1 MGYKIIPSAPL
12 VHPVFPTSFNMSAGL
27 VQLDPRIR
35 SPIKIKP
42 FRECLIQKCVRHF
55 DINKVGDDTHL
66 SFFEMAGAFEVG
78 DFNDIKT
85 ISNIWNFL
93 IKNLRIDSNKIWV
106 TAFNKEIIYD
116 KKIEL
121 PENLKKFLFKIAGKH
136 LVYGDKNTNFWTQG
150 GGAEFSDN
158 IKLCGPQVEFF
169 YDRGINKKC
178 KKKNCN
184 PLCPCERFMEI
195 GNCLLIYYY
204 IDPSQ
209 NKLAVE
215 KLANPSTEVVI
226 GLERC
231 TSIVEETNDIY
242 KSSLFRRIA
251 KIFDKSQTLN
261 IDQKIIIDHLKSLCF
276 IFSEGKIT
284 ISKEGR
290 GRVIR
295 TLVRRLLNSFY
306 ILDLNQYIYI
316 PKLIQEVMNT
326 YEKGYPEIRTT
337 EKIVENVIFEHEL
350 LYKKS
355 IRRGIRNIKR
365 LGILQTDLIW
375 KNFGIPER
383 LAKKILC

>member
-1 MGYKIIPSAPL
+1 
-12 VHPVFPTSFNMSAGL
+12 MSAGL

-121 PENLKKFLFKIAGKH
+121 PENFKKFLFKIAGKH
-136 LVYGDKNTNFWTQG
+136 LIYGDKNTNFWTQG

-178 KKKNCN
+178 KNKNCN
-184 PLCPCERFMEI
+184 PLCPCGRFMEI
-195 GNCLLIYYY
+195 SNILLIKYFFNRGGSLT
-204 IDPSQ
+204 ISD
-209 NKLAVE
+209 L
-215 KLANPSTEVVI
+215 LNPATEAVI
-226 GLERC
+226 GIERC
-231 TSIVEETNDIY
+231 TQITEKVGDIY
-242 KSSLFRRIA
+242 QTKLFSPLINFF
-251 KIFDKSQTLN
+251 KDQGLN
-261 IDQKIIIDHLKSLCF
+261 REIKTIVDHSKALCF
-276 IFSEGKIT
+276 ILAEEKILPA
-284 ISKEGR
+284 KNER
-290 GRVIR
+290 GRIIR
-295 TLVRRLLNSFY
+295 TLVRKLLSSFY
-306 ILDLNQYIYI
+306 ILDLRVENYL
-316 PKLIQEVMNT
+316 PKLINKISSM
-326 YEKGYPEIRTT
+326 YKISYPEIKKCKTNVLGIT
-337 EKIVENVIFEHEL
+337 YNHEKI
-350 LYKKS
+350 YKKTLNNGLKELS
-355 IRRGIRNIKR
+355 KLECVNSNIDKGTFYWEKYGLPPGLFYKAVRNK
-365 LGILQTDLIW
+365 GMVIL
-375 KNFGIPER
+375 
-383 LAKKILC
+383 